1 MRLHTHTHTHTHTHI
16 QGVNLWELATQ
27 KLPWAEEAI
36 RESSNGVADYEYCRR
51 KVQICVCI

>member
-1 MRLHTHTHTHTHTHI
+1 MRLHTHTHTHI

-27 KLPWAEEAI
+27 KLPWGEEAI